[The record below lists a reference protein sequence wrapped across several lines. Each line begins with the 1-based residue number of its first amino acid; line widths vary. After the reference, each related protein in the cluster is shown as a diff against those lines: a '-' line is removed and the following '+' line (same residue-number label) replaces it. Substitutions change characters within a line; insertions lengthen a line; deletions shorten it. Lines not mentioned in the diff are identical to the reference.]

1 MDMRPS
7 LLRRAI
13 LLSLASVA
21 WGAVAGAIAVVLAY
35 AAGSLSLL
43 GFGIDAVIDSIA
55 SLALVWRFSIEGR
68 EPDRAIRV
76 EHAAERI
83 VGTVLVAAA
92 LSLTVGAIRSL
103 IAHDEVKVTS
113 GAVILLIVSVVV
125 LPPLAIAKRR
135 VAARLGSGALR
146 ADALL
151 TGAAAVLASVS
162 LVSLVLS
169 TNFGVWAADGIG
181 ALIIAALL
189 AREGLA
195 SVRLARDS
203 PAT

>member
-1 MDMRPS
+1 MDMRPG

-55 SLALVWRFSIEGR
+55 SMALVWRFSIEGR

-83 VGTVLVAAA
+83 VGAVLVAAA

-103 IAHDEVKVTS
+103 IAQDEVKVTS

-151 TGAAAVLASVS
+151 TGAAAVLAFVS